1 MQDIRFIVEAL
12 PIGGYLA
19 RAVGHDI
26 LTEAE
31 NLPDLQAQVRDAV
44 HYHFDAGQKPVYGRC
59 AVLLQSA
66 AGNKAE
72 VFPVAK

>member
-19 RAVGHDI
+19 RAVGHEI

-31 NLPDLQAQVRDAV
+31 NWPDLQAQVRDAV
-44 HYHFDAGQKPVYGRC
+44 HGHFDAG
-59 AVLLQSA
+59 
-66 AGNKAE
+66 
-72 VFPVAK
+72 